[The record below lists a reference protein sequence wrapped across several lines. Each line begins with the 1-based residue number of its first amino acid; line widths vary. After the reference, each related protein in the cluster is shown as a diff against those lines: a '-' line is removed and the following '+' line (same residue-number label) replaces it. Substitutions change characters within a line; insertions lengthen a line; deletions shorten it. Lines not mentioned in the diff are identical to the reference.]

1 MSEEKKLNCSQAKEQ
16 LDNLIDCMVEARLQK
31 SASGESFEPQGAL
44 ASHLSDCGDCHN
56 YHLANQVIIE
66 AAKALPR
73 LDGGEDLTQSIMAMI
88 EIEQES
94 QAVAITDAVTAAPS
108 IFAAHSNIFLALSFM
123 AFTLITSGVLSDSPW
138 PVNPS
143 ASSDW
148 LWSAASWG
156 LALLAVALLRPLIE
170 SGRGISSGN
179 RSVAKA

>member
-88 EIEQES
+88 EIEQEQQS
-94 QAVAITDAVTAAPS
+94 QAVTAAPS

-138 PVNPS
+138 LVNPS

-170 SGRGISSGN
+170 SGRGVSSGN